1 MGYVDVSGVSYQ
13 LPDGRTLFSDV
24 SFRVGEG
31 AKVALIGAN
40 GTGKTTLVRMI
51 AGDIP
56 VPQGAIVR
64 SGGLGIMRQMVG
76 MRDAENPLNSLA
88 ISLAPPKL
96 RRLGARLDEATRH
109 LEKAEARGKFANEA
123 RKAQVAYADVLTE
136 WGDAGGYE
144 FEVQCD
150 TVSVGVLKEPWDT
163 ARHRPLATLSGGE
176 QKRFALELL
185 LHGPEEVLLLDEP
198 DNFLDV
204 PAKRELEAR
213 INESAKTILF
223 VSHDREVLANTAQRI
238 VTLEAQD
245 VWIHGGGFAGWHD
258 ARVARHE
265 RFEERRRRWDEEH
278 RKLKEL
284 VSMYRQKASYNSDM
298 ASRLRA
304 AETRLDRFVKIGPP
318 PIPPRPQNVSMQLKG
333 GRTGKRAVV
342 CEQLELEDLTFPF
355 DLEIWY
361 GDRVAILGGNGTGKS
376 HFLRLLAQLGDG
388 AVSGAR
394 DSVPVRH
401 DGIARLG
408 ARVVPGH
415 FSQTHDRADL
425 HGRSLRQI
433 LWEGGKNR
441 DSLER
446 SHAMNVLNRYELA
459 QQSEQNFETLSG
471 GQQARFLVLLLEL
484 SGATCLL
491 LDEPTDNLD
500 LDSAQALERGL
511 AAFEGTVLAV
521 THDRWFTRG
530 FDRFVVFSE
539 DGEVVERDEPSWEGT

>member
-1 MGYVDVSGVSYQ
+1 
-13 LPDGRTLFSDV
+13 
-24 SFRVGEG
+24 
-31 AKVALIGAN
+31 
-40 GTGKTTLVRMI
+40 
-51 AGDIP
+51 
-56 VPQGAIVR
+56 
-64 SGGLGIMRQMVG
+64 
-76 MRDAENPLNSLA
+76 MRDMDRTLNSLA
-88 ISLAPPKL
+88 MSLAPPKL
-96 RRLGARLDEATRH
+96 RKIGARLTQATAT
-109 LEKAEARGKFANEA
+109 LESAEARGKFATA
-123 RKAQVAYADVLTE
+123 SRKAQVAYAEALAE

-150 TVSVGVLKEPWDT
+150 TVSVAILNKPWDET
-163 ARHRPLATLSGGE
+163 RDRPLATLSGGE
-176 QKRFALELL
+176 QKRFALDLL
-185 LHGPEEVLLLDEP
+185 LRGPDEVLLLDEP

-204 PAKRELEAR
+204 PAKRELEER
-213 INESAKTILF
+213 ISQSPKTILF

-245 VWIHGGGFAGWHD
+245 VWIHGGGFGGWHD
-258 ARVARHE
+258 ARIARHD

-278 RKLKEL
+278 RKLKDL

-304 AETRLDRFVKIGPP
+304 AETRLEKFEKLGPP
-318 PIPPRPQNVSMQLKG
+318 PIPPRPQKVNMRLKG
-333 GRTGKRAVV
+333 GRTGKRALM

-376 HFLRLLAQLGDG
+376 HFLRLLAQLGDD
-388 AVSGAR
+388 AVSGLR
-394 DSVPVRH
+394 DSIPVLH
-401 DGIARLG
+401 EGVAKLG

-415 FSQTHDRADL
+415 FSQTHDRVDL
-425 HGRSLRQI
+425 YGRSLRQI
-433 LWEGGKNR
+433 LWEGANNR

-446 SHAMNVLNRYELA
+446 SLAMNALNRYELA
-459 QQSEQNFETLSG
+459 QQSEQNFENLSG
-471 GQQARFLVLLLEL
+471 GQQARFMVLLLEL

-530 FDRFVVFSE
+530 FDRFVVFSA
-539 DGEVVERDEPSWEGT
+539 DGEVVERDEPTWEVALRQLRA